1 MHIAAGFGSLKVIR
15 VLHAAGASLEKENK
29 QKLTPLQMAQQIN
42 EENAAALIEALLAGK
57 TGDEIGAGEDDEGE
71 EGEAE
76 AGEEGDEAGHAAAAG
91 VEEDAGAAGVE
102 AGVAEVKLADE

>member
-1 MHIAAGFGSLKVIR
+1 MLPGESEELLWNGS
-15 VLHAAGASLEKENK
+15 
-29 QKLTPLQMAQQIN
+29 
-42 EENAAALIEALLAGK
+42 
-57 TGDEIGAGEDDEGE
+57 E